1 MFRHFVCNFPYTFIV
16 DMLNFI
22 DGWKLS
28 GWGWKVLFSDNGDTR
43 IICHNWGKQG
53 KIMEKG
59 GLCGTNEFKVY
70 IER

>member
-28 GWGWKVLFSDNGDTR
+28 GWGWKVLFRDNGDTG
-43 IICHNWGKQG
+43 IICHN
-53 KIMEKG
+53 
-59 GLCGTNEFKVY
+59 
-70 IER
+70 